1 MHSHDADR
9 ATSCVASAGDDPRTA
24 ARLRLLGGEEKG
36 SSPWGLG
43 EMRNDGWTTA
53 WSSRGLPGRFG
64 RLERLQVVD
73 TDGGVLRVGDSSSSA
88 EASTSATT
96 GAWGRRAENEGVD
109 AGSSA
114 PEASLVVRWSWWCS
128 RARARTA
135 TSSAQAQAQTDSDD
149 GDEVKAH

>member
-96 GAWGRRAENEGVD
+96 GAWGRRAENEGGRGCMQRKTATAWAVRARDEDADADLVRRCCERTRRGRGDGCD
-109 AGSSA
+109 AG
-114 PEASLVVRWSWWCS
+114 VN
-128 RARARTA
+128 
-135 TSSAQAQAQTDSDD
+135 
-149 GDEVKAH
+149 